1 MHFLSWQ
8 GTLLYF
14 QGRVVSNFLFEI
26 FWVANVCKR
35 CRAHARGFIGVT
47 PIPLGIATVKCITAN
62 KTSSSFASNLR
73 TPKHLNRLEIL
84 VPKSSQQFDP
94 VFNNY
99 SSCMNGLCVNS
110 PRGRTNQT
118 SVLTTDH

>member
-35 CRAHARGFIGVT
+35 RRAHALGFIGVT
-47 PIPLGIATVKCITAN
+47 PIPLGMATVKCIN
-62 KTSSSFASNLR
+62 CKQNV
-73 TPKHLNRLEIL
+73 I
-84 VPKSSQQFDP
+84 
-94 VFNNY
+94 
-99 SSCMNGLCVNS
+99 
-110 PRGRTNQT
+110 
-118 SVLTTDH
+118 